1 MYVCAVV
8 KPNRPSEDVT
18 PLLAATL
25 RAESARRRIRQ
36 IDVAE
41 AIGRTQAYVSHR
53 WNGLSAL
60 TVDEF
65 ARWAMLLDI
74 RPEVLLADALAD
86 WAMPR
91 PVRSRSKRLRAM
103 SDPAPSLMAVAD
115 EQDEEIGSD
124 PDSGYDN
131 A

>member
-1 MYVCAVV
+1 MV
-8 KPNRPSEDVT
+8 KPNRPLEDVT
-18 PLLAATL
+18 PLLASTL

-53 WNGLSAL
+53 WNGLAPL
-60 TVDEF
+60 TVDELVN
-65 ARWAMLLDI
+65 WSTLLDI
-74 RPEVLLADALAD
+74 RPEALLADALAD

-91 PVRSRSKRLRAM
+91 PVRKRSERLRAM
-103 SDPAPSLMAVAD
+103 SDPAPRLMAVAD
-115 EQDEEIGSD
+115 DQDEEIGSD

>member
-8 KPNRPSEDVT
+8 KSDRPLDAVT
-18 PLLAATL
+18 PLLASTL

-36 IDVAE
+36 TDVAE
-41 AIGRTQAYVSHR
+41 AIGRTQSYVSYR
-53 WNGLSAL
+53 WNGLASL
-60 TVDEF
+60 TVDEL
-65 ARWAMLLDI
+65 ARWSVLLDM

-91 PVRSRSKRLRAM
+91 PVRKRSQRLRAM
-103 SDPAPSLMAVAD
+103 SDPVPSLMAVAD
-115 EQDEEIGSD
+115 DQDEEIGSD